1 MPSKQIGVGIAGY
14 KERTRLGSLR
24 LSVLPDA
31 NSDPCFVGA
40 ILRSIIE
47 EEETQTQEGSHWK
60 KARRVKVERS
70 KGDVSSRLLF
80 AMEIDR

>member
-14 KERTRLGSLR
+14 KQRTRLGSLR

-40 ILRSIIE
+40 ILSERPG
-47 EEETQTQEGSHWK
+47 EG
-60 KARRVKVERS
+60 R
-70 KGDVSSRLLF
+70 G
-80 AMEIDR
+80 

>member
-40 ILRSIIE
+40 ILR
-47 EEETQTQEGSHWK
+47 QVWQ
-60 KARRVKVERS
+60 RS
-70 KGDVSSRLLF
+70 YGRTS
-80 AMEIDR
+80 